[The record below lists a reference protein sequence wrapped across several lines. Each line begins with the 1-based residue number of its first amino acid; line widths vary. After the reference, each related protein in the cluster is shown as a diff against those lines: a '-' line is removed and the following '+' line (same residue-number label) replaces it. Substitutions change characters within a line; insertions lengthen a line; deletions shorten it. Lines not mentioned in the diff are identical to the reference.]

1 MEATKA
7 MDAIKAKRAME
18 AIKAMDAMKAKSAKE
33 VHNSLKR
40 QMYVVPS
47 LKIQEI

>member
-18 AIKAMDAMKAKSAKE
+18 AIKAMDAMKAKSAKD

-47 LKIQEI
+47 SRA